1 MSTTTRGNE
10 FTSFAED
17 NFSQS
22 GASGL
27 YDRARPSYPEPAF
40 SQIYSLLPSSPKE
53 GTRSS
58 FVVELGAGSGIFTRG
73 FLRTIL
79 SQPSDERGRRLGEL
93 LAIEPSEGMRK
104 GWEKKHD
111 EEGLRTELEE
121 KGIKVEIRDGLFDK
135 IPVEDGKA
143 DLVVIAQA
151 FHWVGRN
158 GESAIRE
165 IARVLKPQGTLAL
178 IWNYEDRSVPW
189 VAQLRDA
196 YEEYE
201 AGTPQARLGWWK
213 SIFET
218 EFYSQTYEPA
228 QVETYHRNLP
238 SSEQGVVDRILSKSY
253 ITALS
258 QEEQERVAKDMREIV
273 KKGEGKEWI
282 DEKEGT
288 FHYPYTTELYI
299 IRKK

>member
-1 MSTTTRGNE
+1 MSRGNE

-27 YDRARPSYPEPAF
+27 YDRARPSYPSEAY
-40 SQIYSLLPSSPKE
+40 SKILSLLPTSPS
-53 GTRSS
+53 TPSTI
-58 FVVELGAGSGIFTRG
+58 VEPGAGSGIFTRG
-73 FLRTIL
+73 FLQTVL
-79 SQPSDERGRRLGEL
+79 SEADKENKKVGEL
-93 LAIEPSEGMRK
+93 IAIEPSKGMRE
-104 GWEKKHD
+104 GWEKKQVELEKGLK
-111 EEGLRTELEE
+111 EEGIE
-121 KGIKVEIRDGLFDK
+121 VVIRDGLFDK

-151 FHWVGRN
+151 FHWVGKD

-165 IARVLKPQGTLAL
+165 FARILKPQGVLAL
-178 IWNYEDRSVPW
+178 IWNFEDRSIPW

-196 YEEYE
+196 YEQHE

-213 SIFET
+213 SIFDT
-218 EFYSQTYEPA
+218 EFYKETYEPA
-228 QVETYHRNLP
+228 QLETFHRELP

-258 QEEQERVAKDMREIV
+258 QEDQEKVANDMREIV
-273 KKGEGKEWI
+273 RRGEGKQWI
-282 DEKEGT
+282 DEKEGI
-288 FHYPYTTELYI
+288 FHYPYNTDLFI